1 MKNHIICLSFILAA
15 FISYSQ
21 IGFGVGYESSGKSEY
36 NTAIKFNIESLKI
49 NNITYN
55 GFIIGLDF
63 GINFLENDRT
73 GEAGLVNNPQESTR
87 FLYTILTPG
96 FKLGYQFSNKL
107 YITGAAGLN
116 LVQEHQEFNS
126 SSTGV
131 YSVESDYTN
140 SSLYFRAGIN
150 YVSGGAV
157 INPGLGYGSN
167 GFYVSNT
174 FYSGSKKIED
184 GIKNRKFNRE
194 KYQLAGNFVNDL
206 KFKDWEGF
214 VKVFLDDC
222 EEKGIEVNRDNIIAE
237 NRKDLAE
244 NIIVKSEGIN
254 NDGKIEIYFNKKL
267 WKKSNMDKK
276 LYMLYNQ
283 LGRDVLNLDYD
294 QGGKMTFRLN
304 KDDSYTW
311 DQFLEDR
318 ETMFEMYDNIL
329 INEEE
334 SKRKKSRIIQN

>member
-126 SSTGV
+126 SSTGI

-174 FYSGSKKIED
+174 FYSGSTKIKD

-194 KYQLAGNFVNDL
+194 KYHVG
-206 KFKDWEGF
+206 
-214 VKVFLDDC
+214 
-222 EEKGIEVNRDNIIAE
+222 
-237 NRKDLAE
+237 
-244 NIIVKSEGIN
+244 
-254 NDGKIEIYFNKKL
+254 YKKEF
-267 WKKSNMDKK
+267 ST
-276 LYMLYNQ
+276 
-283 LGRDVLNLDYD
+283 DVTI
-294 QGGKMTFRLN
+294 QQLN
-304 KDDSYTW
+304 KENKPVYGVRLHGAFPTSVGGLGLDNSSDSSIQELTVQWSY
-311 DQFLEDR
+311 DR
-318 ETMFEMYDNIL
+318 WVPENALTSTLGGGLRAIRNL
-329 INEEE
+329 I
-334 SKRKKSRIIQN
+334 S